1 MITSMCM
8 MYILGISIHYPT
20 PPAKGTEVTSI
31 RARHLTLIMGENLA
45 GEAIKLR
52 L

>member
-1 MITSMCM
+1 MRATMCI
-8 MYILGISIHYPT
+8 MYIPGISIHYPT
-20 PPAKGTEVTSI
+20 PPAKGTEVTNI
-31 RARHLTLIMGENLA
+31 RARHLTLIMGGNLA